1 MSNYLDSN
9 GLLYLWG
16 KIKALV
22 TNSVSGKQDTLTTA
36 QMNAVNS
43 GITST
48 KVSKYDGYESTING
62 KATKETTL
70 SGYGITDAYTKTETD
85 DAIADAMDG
94 ITPSSTKPAMDGT
107 ASAGSSTDYARGDH
121 VHPTDTSR
129 ASASAL
135 TSHTGNNDI
144 HVTASEKQ
152 TWNKKANTAT
162 TLAGYGITNAYTKT
176 ETDKAIAD
184 ALDGITGIDYQVVT
198 TLPSTG
204 VKGTIYLVSSGGTS
218 PNVYDE
224 YIWVNKAF
232 EIIGTTAV
240 DLSGYWAKADLVAIT
255 NAQIDTIVAS

>member
-9 GLLYLWG
+9 GLLYLWS

-70 SGYGITDAYTKTETD
+70 SGYGIT
-85 DAIADAMDG
+85 
-94 ITPSSTKPAMDGT
+94 
-107 ASAGSSTDYARGDH
+107 
-121 VHPTDTSR
+121 
-129 ASASAL
+129 
-135 TSHTGNNDI
+135 
-144 HVTASEKQ
+144 
-152 TWNKKANTAT
+152 
-162 TLAGYGITNAYTKT
+162 NAYTKT
-176 ETDKAIAD
+176 ETDKAIAN